1 MEQTGKSAAGKASG
15 RGMGEAGEPV
25 AHGPGA
31 PVAGET
37 VRPGAGQIG
46 APVAGQPGEPTPD
59 QAGEPVPGPTVPGAP
74 GRPVLA
80 GVLTALVGFTSS
92 SAVVL
97 AGLRGVGASPG
108 QAASGLLA
116 VCVTQALGI
125 LWLTRRHRI
134 PLTLAWSTPGAALLA
149 STGVVHGGWP
159 AAIGAFLIVAALI
172 VITGLWPRL
181 GRLIAAIPAPIAQ
194 AMLAGVVL
202 DLCLVPVRGFA
213 AHPGLVGPIAATWVI
228 MLRLA
233 RRWAVPAAF
242 AVTLVVIGIDAA
254 RRAGVHGSILPH
266 LTWTTPTVTWASL
279 LSLAIPL
286 YIVTMAG
293 QNVPGVAI
301 MASYGYQVPWRET
314 MTVTGLGTA
323 AGALAGGHV
332 INLAAI
338 TASMA
343 ASPEADPDPG
353 RRWLAS
359 WTAGW
364 AYLVLAAFSAALT
377 VFFAAAPLD
386 VAGAVAGLAL
396 LATLSSALAGALS
409 ASQGREAA
417 AITFVV
423 AASGLTFLGIG
434 AAFWAL
440 AAGLL
445 VSVVTSSP
453 AAASVTSR
461 FPRSGRRPDS
471 AR

>member
-1 MEQTGKSAAGKASG
+1 MEQHHAVGESAADGAAG
-15 RGMGEAGEPV
+15 RGAEQAAEPS
-25 AHGPGA
+25 A
-31 PVAGET
+31 
-37 VRPGAGQIG
+37 
-46 APVAGQPGEPTPD
+46 QPGEPAPGRGG
-59 QAGEPVPGPTVPGAP
+59 QPAGGQP

-80 GVLTALVGFTSS
+80 GILTALVGFTSS

-97 AGLRGVGASPG
+97 AGLRGVGASPE

-149 STGVVHGGWP
+149 STGVVSGGWP

-172 VITGLWPRL
+172 IVTGLWPWL

-213 AHPGLVGPIAATWVI
+213 AHPWLVGPIAAVWVI

-242 AVTLVVIGIDAA
+242 AATLVVAGLDVA
-254 RRAGVHGSILPH
+254 RHGGAHGSIVPH
-266 LTWTTPTVTWASL
+266 LTWTVPTLTWASL
-279 LSLAIPL
+279 LSLAVPL

-314 MTVTGLGTA
+314 MAVTGAGTA

-377 VFFAAAPLD
+377 VFFGAVPAA
-386 VAGAVAGLAL
+386 VAGTVAGLAL
-396 LATLSSALAGALS
+396 LATLSSALAGALT
-409 ASQGREAA
+409 AAEGREAA

-423 AASGLTFLGIG
+423 AASGLSFLGVG

-445 VSVVTSSP
+445 VSLVTRGP
-453 AAASVTSR
+453 AASLTSR
-461 FPRSGRRPDS
+461 FPRSGRRPGN